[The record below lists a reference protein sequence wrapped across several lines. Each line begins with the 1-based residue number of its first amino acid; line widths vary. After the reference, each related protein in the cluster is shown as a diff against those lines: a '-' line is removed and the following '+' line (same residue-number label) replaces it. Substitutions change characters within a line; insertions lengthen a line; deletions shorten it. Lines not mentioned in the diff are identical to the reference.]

1 MTEHTGQETIE
12 GEDGHL
18 VKKVEETT
26 TVQEAPGTTLS
37 ETATAKTTDPVE
49 SVEADTRPSTP
60 LERGMRRMLA
70 AFAYRD
76 FRVQWIGACSSAI
89 GTWMQIVAQNW
100 LVLSLTNSPFYLGL
114 DAFLQQLPIILFTL
128 VGGVFADRYD
138 RRKTLLASQYV
149 QMFTSGALAVLMY
162 LHVVQVWHI
171 MALSFMTGV
180 AQSFGG
186 PAYQSLL
193 PSLVDKKD
201 LPNAVALNSIQ
212 FNLARVLGPLLFA
225 VTLATFL
232 KWGYNEPQAMNA
244 AFFLNA
250 LSFFV
255 VIGTLMS
262 LHVKHVPT
270 THTRRMRDELQ
281 GGLHYVRHHNSL
293 VALIVLAAATTFLG
307 FAILTFLPVFAQR
320 VFHGSASTYSRL
332 MAFSGAGSIVGALV
346 VAWLGKF
353 RRMGL
358 TALLMQ
364 AIYGVLILAFAMS
377 RVMWLSQILLFFTG
391 AALMMVFSTVTS
403 LVQLIAPNEMR
414 GRVMSIYMVAFRGG
428 MPLGSLAGGYLATI
442 IGAPRVI
449 AINGALLVLVAA
461 YFLLVRSH
469 GVREA

>member
-1 MTEHTGQETIE
+1 LP
-12 GEDGHL
+12 D
-18 VKKVEETT
+18 
-26 TVQEAPGTTLS
+26 
-37 ETATAKTTDPVE
+37 TAAAKTTEPVAPA
-49 SVEADTRPSTP
+49 EAVVADARPSTTFG
-60 LERGMRRMLA
+60 RGLRRMLA
-70 AFAYRD
+70 AFMYRD

-100 LVLSLTNSPFYLGL
+100 LVLSLTKSPFYLGL

-128 VGGVFADRYD
+128 IGGVFADRYD
-138 RRKTLLASQYV
+138 RRKTLMASQYI
-149 QMFTSGALAVLMY
+149 QMATSGTLAVLMY
-162 LHVVQVWHI
+162 FHVVQVWHI
-171 MALSFMTGV
+171 MALSFVTGL

-225 VTLATFL
+225 ATLAAFL
-232 KWGYNEPQAMNA
+232 RWGYDEPQAMNA
-244 AFFLNA
+244 AFLLNA
-250 LSFFV
+250 LSFLV

-270 THTRRMRDELQ
+270 VHTKRMRDELQ
-281 GGLHYVRHHNSL
+281 GGLHYVRHHSSL

-307 FAILTFLPVFAQR
+307 FAILTFLPVFAQSI
-320 VFHGSASTYSRL
+320 FKGDASQYARL

-353 RRMGL
+353 PRMGL

-364 AIYGVLILAFAMS
+364 AVYGILILAFATS
-377 RVMWLSQILLFFTG
+377 RVLWLSEILLFFTG

-428 MPLGSLAGGYLATI
+428 MPLGSLVSGYFATI
-442 IGAPRVI
+442 IGTPMI
-449 AINGALLVLVAA
+449 ISINGVLLVLVAA
-461 YFLLVRSH
+461 YFLLIRSH